1 MKHEVRAGTTALM
14 QAYSSHS
21 RLRVGFL
28 LDDLTATA
36 QLATRLAQHC
46 DAGDIVA
53 LHGTLGAGKTSFA
66 REFIQ
71 ALGLDEEVP
80 SPTFTLVQTYTLED
94 HAADAIWHFDMYR
107 INNPAEA
114 YELDIE
120 DAFESGI
127 SLVEWPEKLGELL
140 PEDCLHL
147 HLSMTENEGERLA
160 SLDGGANWTQRL
172 GALTSEL
179 SELVT

>member
-1 MKHEVRAGTTALM
+1 MSRRGGRIRLYQLSTTAPSTTTERPSAQALSLRLSAVSKSMASTCIVSPFREPLKHEVRAGTTALM

-71 ALGLDEEVP
+71 ALGLDEEV
-80 SPTFTLVQTYTLED
+80 
-94 HAADAIWHFDMYR
+94 
-107 INNPAEA
+107 
-114 YELDIE
+114 
-120 DAFESGI
+120 
-127 SLVEWPEKLGELL
+127 
-140 PEDCLHL
+140 
-147 HLSMTENEGERLA
+147 
-160 SLDGGANWTQRL
+160 
-172 GALTSEL
+172 
-179 SELVT
+179 

>member
-1 MKHEVRAGTTALM
+1 M

-21 RLRVGFL
+21 RLTVSFSLG
-28 LDDLTATA
+28 DLAATA
-36 QLATRLAQHC
+36 RLAQELSQLC
-46 DAGDIVA
+46 SAGDVIA

-71 ALGLDEEVP
+71 ALGLEEEVP
-80 SPTFTLVQTYTLED
+80 SPTFTLVQTYPLAD
-94 HAADAIWHFDMYR
+94 HDADAIWHFDMYR

-120 DAFESGI
+120 DAFEGGI

-147 HLSMTENEGERLA
+147 HLTMTENEGERVA
-160 SLDGGANWTQRL
+160 SLDGGPNWAERL
-172 GALTSEL
+172 GSLTSAL